1 MELNNNNNC
10 IAIRYI
16 LQCFLMF
23 KSTVNS
29 FYFLHVVIQQHQRN
43 DQNTFYVPS
52 TLLCTGGMDMGLWNL
67 ELQKEDISPVN
78 TLMPPIPARRFV
90 CLPSLPSLSS
100 QCCLCQLYYYYF
112 CKFYYCNL
120 IIQLKFIWTDL
131 NPMELHITSLSIYI
145 N

>member
-1 MELNNNNNC
+1 MHSYKIYLTMFFNVQKHC
-10 IAIRYI
+10 QFI
-16 LQCFLMF
+16 LFHSCSH
-23 KSTVNS
+23 STTPTKWS
-29 FYFLHVVIQQHQRN
+29 KYFL
-43 DQNTFYVPS
+43 
-52 TLLCTGGMDMGLWNL
+52 CTEYFAMYWRYGHGLWNL